1 MPNKQLLIFQSQ
13 IHVLEWILGSDHGIL
28 QKPLKWAKWALSK
41 KKKREIE
48 FNYFF
53 RTVIDVAEYAYEKQ
67 FPNPRQC
74 IFLGTDFDG
83 IINPLN
89 SFKTAA
95 GLQDLNTL
103 LIEKLEDHFANE
115 PKIPAN
121 HIGMNAEAVASAI
134 MYDNAYNLLLK
145 HYKKED

>member
-1 MPNKQLLIFQSQ
+1 M
-13 IHVLEWILGSDHGIL
+13 
-28 QKPLKWAKWALSK
+28 SK